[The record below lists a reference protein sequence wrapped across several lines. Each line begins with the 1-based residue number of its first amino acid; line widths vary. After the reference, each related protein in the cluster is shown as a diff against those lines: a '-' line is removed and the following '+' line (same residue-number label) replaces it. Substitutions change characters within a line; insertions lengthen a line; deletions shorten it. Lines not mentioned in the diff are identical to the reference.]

1 MTDVVPGMTLVA
13 DPADPET
20 AHRGIVTLERATME
34 GVDFRK
40 ASFAQFQSTGCVFVR
55 CDFRGLT
62 FDARLQPLFVSRIQS
77 VFRECRFDEADLRKA
92 SPGQSRFERCTFDGA
107 RLDKWT
113 SLYGEFVECLFAGRI
128 TGAKFYGRPHGASAS
143 QLAPART
150 VNEFVRNDFRDAELL
165 DTLFVHGVQLAQQ
178 HWPEG
183 ADHIR
188 FDRFHHRVQRA
199 RLEAMRWA
207 GLERRQAAL
216 EMILRLSTIYG
227 EQSEVVRL
235 RHDDGRTPLE
245 IQDEV
250 WELIAR
256 PII

>member
-1 MTDVVPGMTLVA
+1 MRGVTLLA
-13 DPADPET
+13 DAAVPET
-20 AHRGIVTLERATME
+20 PHRGLVSLERATME

-62 FDARLQPLFVSRIQS
+62 FDARLQTLFVSRIQS

-107 RLDKWT
+107 RLDRWT
-113 SLYGEFVECLFAGRI
+113 SLYGEFVDCHFAGRI
-128 TGAKFYGRPHGASAS
+128 SGAKFYGRPHGSSAS

-150 VNEFVRNDFRDAELL
+150 VNEFQRNDFRDAKLV
-165 DTLFVHGVQLAQQ
+165 DTLFVHGVPLAQQ
-178 HWPEG
+178 QWPEG
-183 ADHIR
+183 SDHVR
-188 FDRFHHRVQRA
+188 FDRFHQRVQRA
-199 RLEAMRWA
+199 RLEAMRLA
-207 GLERRQAAL
+207 DLERRQAAL
-216 EMILRLSTIYG
+216 EMILRLSTVYG
-227 EQSEVVRL
+227 EQTDIVRL

-245 IQDEV
+245 IQDQV

-256 PII
+256 PLI